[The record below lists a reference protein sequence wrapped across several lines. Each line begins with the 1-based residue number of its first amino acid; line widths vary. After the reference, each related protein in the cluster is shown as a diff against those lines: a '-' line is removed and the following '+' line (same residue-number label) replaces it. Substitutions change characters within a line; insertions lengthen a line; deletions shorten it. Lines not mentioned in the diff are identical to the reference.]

1 MSKIEGDIEVIVQVA
16 ELYYEMGQTQQEI
29 ADKLN
34 YSRPMI
40 SKLLSN
46 AHDLGI
52 VEINVKNP
60 NTEAKEL
67 AMEMEEI
74 FSTAD
79 RPFKAIVVSA
89 SAQEELTKS
98 RVYKASANYLE
109 ENLTDNEIIGIGRG
123 SSVYGLVNNLS
134 GNKRTGIKT
143 VPLAGG
149 LGSIDSL
156 YQVNETARKAASSL
170 GGVCHYVY
178 SPVYLGHK
186 STKNAIL
193 SDPELKPTFDLWDEL
208 DWAVV
213 GIGAIF
219 QYNNNYYRDLVLK
232 AEVGTGRKV
241 VADLCVNLI
250 DPFGRPVDSQASVI
264 AINLSQLR
272 KAKKVMAI
280 ASGTY
285 KVQAILPCIKGNW
298 IDTLVTDEYTAFDLI
313 KNYKK

>member
-1 MSKIEGDIEVIVQVA
+1 MSKIEDDIEVIVRVA

-40 SKLLSN
+40 SKLISN

-52 VEINVKNP
+52 IEITVKNP
-60 NTEAKEL
+60 NSESKEL

-74 FSTAD
+74 FSTED
-79 RPFKAIVVSA
+79 RPFKAIVVPS
-89 SAQEELTKS
+89 STEEELTKS
-98 RVYKASANYLE
+98 RVYEAAANYLE
-109 ENLTDNEIIGIGRG
+109 DNICDNEIIGIGRG

-134 GNKRTGIKT
+134 GNKRSGIET

-149 LGSIDSL
+149 MGSVDSI
-156 YQVNETARKAASSL
+156 YQVNETARKAAHSL
-170 GGVCHYVY
+170 GGICHYVY

-186 STKNAIL
+186 ATKDAIL
-193 SDPELKPTFDLWDEL
+193 LDPELKPTFDLWDKL

-232 AEVGTGRKV
+232 AEEETGQKV
-241 VADLCVNLI
+241 VADLCINLI
-250 DPFGRPVDSQASVI
+250 DSFGKSVTSQMPVI

-272 KAKKVMAI
+272 KAKKVIAV

-285 KVQAILPCIKGNW
+285 KTQAILACIKGNW

-313 KNYKK
+313 KKHKK

>member
-1 MSKIEGDIEVIVQVA
+1 MSKIEGDIEVIVKVA

-29 ADKLN
+29 ADKLK

-52 VEINVKNP
+52 VKISVKNP
-60 NTEAKEL
+60 NSEAKEL
-67 AMEMEEI
+67 AMQMEEI
-74 FSTAD
+74 FSTDD
-79 RPFKAIVVSA
+79 RHFRAIVVPS
-89 SAQEELTKS
+89 SVQDELTKN
-98 RVYKASANYLE
+98 RVYKAGAKYLE
-109 ENLTDNEIIGIGRG
+109 ENIFDNEIIGIGRG

-134 GNKRTGIKT
+134 GNKHTGIET

-156 YQVNETARKAASSL
+156 YQVNETARKAAYSL
-170 GGVCHYVY
+170 GGICHYVY
-178 SPVYLGHK
+178 SPVYLGYK
-186 STKNAIL
+186 ATKDAIL
-193 SDPELKPTFDLWDEL
+193 SDPELKHTFDLWDEL

-219 QYNNNYYRDLVLK
+219 QSNNNYYRDLVLK
-232 AEVGTGRKV
+232 AEVETNQKV
-241 VADLCVNLI
+241 VADLCINLI
-250 DPFGRPVDSQASVI
+250 DPFGKPVSSQATVV

-285 KVQAILPCIKGNW
+285 KVQAILACIKGNW
-298 IDTLVTDEYTAFDLI
+298 IDTLVTDEHTALSLI
-313 KNYKK
+313 ENYKK

>member
-52 VEINVKNP
+52 VEISVKNP

-67 AMEMEEI
+67 AMEMEGI
-74 FSTAD
+74 FSTED
-79 RPFKAIVVSA
+79 RPFRAIVVPS
-89 SAQEELTKS
+89 STQDELTKS
-98 RVYKASANYLE
+98 RVYEAAANYLE
-109 ENLTDNEIIGIGRG
+109 ENLSDNEIVGIGRG

-149 LGSIDSL
+149 MGSIDSL

-178 SPVYLGHK
+178 SPVYLGHRA
-186 STKNAIL
+186 TKDAIL
-193 SDPELKPTFDLWDEL
+193 SDPELKPAFDLWDEL

-219 QYNNNYYRDLVLK
+219 QSNNNYYRDLVLK
-232 AEVGTGRKV
+232 AEEKTGQKV
-241 VADLCVNLI
+241 VADLCINLI
-250 DPFGRPVDSQASVI
+250 DPSGSPVAYQAPVV

-272 KAKKVMAI
+272 KTKKVVAI

-285 KVQAILPCIKGNW
+285 KTQAILACIRGNW
-298 IDTLVTDEYTAFDLI
+298 MDTLVTDEYTAFDLI